1 LEYDACLHED
11 LCFMTS
17 LEEILGES
25 FRKDI
30 DMVLSTELV
39 EKLQKL
45 PIIISS
51 LLKNINRFVLNV
63 LMDPPKI

>member
-1 LEYDACLHED
+1 
-11 LCFMTS
+11 MTS
-17 LEEILGES
+17 LEEILGKS
-25 FRKDI
+25 FRKYI
-30 DMVLSTELV
+30 NLVLSTELV

-51 LLKNINRFVLNV
+51 LLKNINNRFVLNV